1 MRKKNSPQLAPTKF
15 SRLDEVE
22 VNGFTIVKGEIIK
35 IQGEYGGRFKF
46 MALVTNTETGATWI
60 DCLQMERGQFAGW
73 RSFYVDRIKRIP
85 KKRGKRVNRRPAST
99 TS

>member
-1 MRKKNSPQLAPTKF
+1 MRKKNSPQIAQTKF
-15 SRLDEVE
+15 TRLDEVQ

-60 DCLQMERGQFAGW
+60 DCLQLERGQFAGW

-85 KKRGKRVNRRPAST
+85 KKRGKRVSRRPAST

>member
-1 MRKKNSPQLAPTKF
+1 MKKSNKALVAPTKF
-15 SRLDEVE
+15 NRVDEVE
-22 VNGFTIVKGEIIK
+22 VDGFTIVKGDIIK

-60 DCLQMERGQFAGW
+60 DCLQLERGVIAGW

-85 KKRGKRVNRRPAST
+85 KKRGKRVNRRPANT